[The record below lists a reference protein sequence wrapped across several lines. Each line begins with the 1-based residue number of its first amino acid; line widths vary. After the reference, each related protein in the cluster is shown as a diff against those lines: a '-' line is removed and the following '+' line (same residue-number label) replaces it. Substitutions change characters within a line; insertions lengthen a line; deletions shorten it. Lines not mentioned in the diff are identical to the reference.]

1 MTLLAVIAAVCLLHV
16 AAAEQP
22 ECEVGPSSA
31 YLDGSWEQDA
41 SARGGEWY
49 GRPAGHWRR
58 KHSFG
63 FAPCSAGRTYYYWT
77 PRACVIPR
85 LSPESA
91 CAALAGQQ
99 LLFAGDSTMAEQ
111 FRSFV
116 GLLDGTFGR
125 QRQNVISVKAVSASA
140 CNNTFVTPLA
150 KDADLVVLSVG
161 QHFEGLVDRYSS
173 TAASR
178 KGTDSR
184 RSDYALSLIARNHL
198 NHTIASSLVALK
210 ARGRSSAALV
220 LLGSSVPVP
229 GCSQVQSPLSPAEA
243 VLRRA
248 GRFLEHTFQTS
259 WEQIHLVNAIASA
272 IAKGLGATFVVIGD
286 QSIQR
291 ADAWSAHIASAFKRG
306 ARLSAEAGAPTGEKR
321 WFSIPL
327 ADWLG
332 ADGWAPGMEQS
343 LFSGLVSSKSPP
355 CSEVLSRSRRP
366 CNPDALSG
374 RWWWPSVQRR

>member
-1 MTLLAVIAAVCLLHV
+1 MLSGVSSCAVLLLAVIVALHV
-16 AAAEQP
+16 AAAQP

-140 CNNTFVTPLA
+140 CNNTVRMRFIRNDMIACTT
-150 KDADLVVLSVG
+150 
-161 QHFEGLVDRYSS
+161 SS
-173 TAASR
+173 
-178 KGTDSR
+178 
-184 RSDYALSLIARNHL
+184 
-198 NHTIASSLVALK
+198 
-210 ARGRSSAALV
+210 
-220 LLGSSVPVP
+220 
-229 GCSQVQSPLSPAEA
+229 
-243 VLRRA
+243 
-248 GRFLEHTFQTS
+248 
-259 WEQIHLVNAIASA
+259 
-272 IAKGLGATFVVIGD
+272 
-286 QSIQR
+286 
-291 ADAWSAHIASAFKRG
+291 
-306 ARLSAEAGAPTGEKR
+306 
-321 WFSIPL
+321 
-327 ADWLG
+327 
-332 ADGWAPGMEQS
+332 
-343 LFSGLVSSKSPP
+343 
-355 CSEVLSRSRRP
+355 
-366 CNPDALSG
+366 
-374 RWWWPSVQRR
+374 

>member
-1 MTLLAVIAAVCLLHV
+1 MLSGVSSCAVLLLAVIVALHV
-16 AAAEQP
+16 AAAQP

-58 KHSFG
+58 EHSFV

-77 PRACVIPR
+77 PRACAIPR

-99 LLFAGDSTMAEQ
+99 LLFAGDSTMGMQ
-111 FRSFV
+111 FLSFV
-116 GLLDGTFGR
+116 GLLDGTFGK
-125 QRQNVISVKAVSASA
+125 QRQKVISVKAVSASA
-140 CNNTFVTPLA
+140 CNDTVRIRFIRNDMISWTN
-150 KDADLVVLSVG
+150 SSW
-161 QHFEGLVDRYSS
+161 DR
-173 TAASR
+173 
-178 KGTDSR
+178 
-184 RSDYALSLIARNHL
+184 SL
-198 NHTIASSLVALK
+198 
-210 ARGRSSAALV
+210 
-220 LLGSSVPVP
+220 
-229 GCSQVQSPLSPAEA
+229 LSPAEA
-243 VLRRA
+243 VLRGA

-272 IAKGLGATFVVIGD
+272 IAKGLGATFVAIGD

-291 ADAWSAHIASAFKRG
+291 ADASRAADTRRKSGSTSLPLPLEDCVHYCVPGPYDSWSAQIASAFKRG

-343 LFSGLVSSKSPP
+343 LFPGFVSSNTPP
-355 CSEVLSRSRRP
+355 CSEMLSRSRRP